1 MPPNIFPSGQ
11 SIQNLQSELEQ
22 LEQVQQSVP
31 IDGTESLEALKKAE
45 LISKKQLTKRIEC
58 MEKLANALKRQSA
71 LQKEEQLNQL
81 NIRLKQGL
89 KLYSRMKET
98 SPEAQHR
105 RLTELIDQD
114 PFELFFLEFD
124 RQMAEQVQT
133 YRELRLQKEVLENLI
148 NNQRKYYNMKALEF
162 LKNIFLLALIFC
174 LFSLF
179 DFHCAG
185 NFEFQFYFNQ

>member
-31 IDGTESLEALKKAE
+31 IDGTEVLEVLKKSQ
-45 LISKKQLTKRIEC
+45 LISKKQLTKHIEC
-58 MEKLANALKRQSA
+58 MKKLANALKRQSA

-114 PFELFFLEFD
+114 PFELFLLEFD
-124 RQMAEQVQT
+124 RQMAEQMQI

-179 DFHCAG
+179 VFHCAG